1 MTDVPNKSALRVGKI
16 RLDMENLHHYANFTE
31 KSLKA
36 EMEEIEAFVQAHGRQ
51 PSIDEEWWNVSEV
64 FPHLHRSAVLLSVFA
79 FFEHNLNAVCD
90 SLAEEHGKRL
100 RVTDLSGRG
109 LARAKT
115 YMSKEIGI
123 PFPSTSGSWQEL
135 SQLHS
140 LRNVIAHRDG
150 LLKPEDKSL
159 KEYIDKSNYI
169 SVDIEGRV
177 RLHEGILTY
186 LLDHLELFFKDL
198 GAAICA

>member
-1 MTDVPNKSALRVGKI
+1 
-16 RLDMENLHHYANFTE
+16 MENLHHYANFTE
-31 KSLKA
+31 KSLKV
-36 EMEEIEAFVQAHGRQ
+36 EMEEIEAFVQSHGRQ
-51 PSIDEEWWNVSEV
+51 SSIDEEWWNVSEV
-64 FPHLHRSAVLLSVFA
+64 FPHLHRSAILLSVFA

-109 LARAKT
+109 LERAKT

-123 PFPSTSGSWQEL
+123 AFPSTSESWQEL

-150 LLKPEDKSL
+150 LLKPEDKAL
-159 KEYIDKSNYI
+159 KEYIAHSHYI
-169 SVDIEGRV
+169 SVDLEGRV